1 MPARLTSVKYS
12 SLRWEEV
19 SNFKTLLREVVV
31 KPFNKFLVSAALLV
45 LPTLAMAQGKI
56 AVVNLE
62 EAILQTDLAQQR
74 LTEFEKNE
82 DFTSDKNE
90 FESLRE
96 ELDKLV
102 QDFQRDQ
109 AAMSE
114 DQMVAARQKVSS
126 KNSDLEYV
134 AKKLQTLQQQNAQR
148 VFQELAPKAREVLRD
163 IITTEQIGLLLQQQ
177 GVIHADLGYSI
188 TAKVTDKLNQ
198 LPAEE

>member
-1 MPARLTSVKYS
+1 M
-12 SLRWEEV
+12 
-19 SNFKTLLREVVV
+19 
-31 KPFNKFLVSAALLV
+31 KPFNKFLVSVALLV

-74 LTEFEKNE
+74 LAEFEKNE

-198 LPAEE
+198 LPTEE

>member
-45 LPTLAMAQGKI
+45 LPTLVMAQGKI

-74 LTEFEKNE
+74 LAEFEKNE

>member
-1 MPARLTSVKYS
+1 M
-12 SLRWEEV
+12 
-19 SNFKTLLREVVV
+19 
-31 KPFNKFLVSAALLV
+31 KPFSKFLVSTALLV
-45 LPTLAMAQGKI
+45 LPTLVMAQGKI

-74 LTEFEKNE
+74 LAEFEKNE

>member
-1 MPARLTSVKYS
+1 M
-12 SLRWEEV
+12 
-19 SNFKTLLREVVV
+19 

-74 LTEFEKNE
+74 LAEFEKNE

-177 GVIHADLGYSI
+177 GGYSI

>member
-1 MPARLTSVKYS
+1 M
-12 SLRWEEV
+12 
-19 SNFKTLLREVVV
+19 
-31 KPFNKFLVSAALLV
+31 KPFNKILVSSALLI

-74 LTEFEKNE
+74 LAEFEKNE

-90 FESLRE
+90 FENLRE

-102 QDFQRDQ
+102 QEFQRDQ

-114 DQMVAARQKVSS
+114 DQMVAARQKISS

-177 GVIHADLGYSI
+177 TVIHADLGYSI

>member
-1 MPARLTSVKYS
+1 M
-12 SLRWEEV
+12 
-19 SNFKTLLREVVV
+19 

-74 LTEFEKNE
+74 LAEFEKNE

-114 DQMVAARQKVSS
+114 DQMVAARQKGSS

-163 IITTEQIGLLLQQQ
+163 IITTEQIGLLLQQ
-177 GVIHADLGYSI
+177 
-188 TAKVTDKLNQ
+188 
-198 LPAEE
+198 

>member
-1 MPARLTSVKYS
+1 
-12 SLRWEEV
+12 
-19 SNFKTLLREVVV
+19 
-31 KPFNKFLVSAALLV
+31 
-45 LPTLAMAQGKI
+45 MAQGKI

-90 FESLRE
+90 FENLRE

-114 DQMVAARQKVSS
+114 DQMVAARQKISS

-198 LPAEE
+198 LPADE

>member
-1 MPARLTSVKYS
+1 
-12 SLRWEEV
+12 
-19 SNFKTLLREVVV
+19 
-31 KPFNKFLVSAALLV
+31 
-45 LPTLAMAQGKI
+45 
-56 AVVNLE
+56 
-62 EAILQTDLAQQR
+62 
-74 LTEFEKNE
+74 
-82 DFTSDKNE
+82 
-90 FESLRE
+90 
-96 ELDKLV
+96 
-102 QDFQRDQ
+102 
-109 AAMSE
+109 
-114 DQMVAARQKVSS
+114 MVAARQKVSS

>member
-1 MPARLTSVKYS
+1 A
-12 SLRWEEV
+12 
-19 SNFKTLLREVVV
+19 
-31 KPFNKFLVSAALLV
+31 
-45 LPTLAMAQGKI
+45 
-56 AVVNLE
+56 
-62 EAILQTDLAQQR
+62 
-74 LTEFEKNE
+74 EFEKNE

-90 FESLRE
+90 FENLRE

-102 QDFQRDQ
+102 QEFQRDQ

-114 DQMVAARQKVSS
+114 DQMVAARQKISS

-177 GVIHADLGYSI
+177 TVIHADLGYSI

>member
-1 MPARLTSVKYS
+1 
-12 SLRWEEV
+12 
-19 SNFKTLLREVVV
+19 
-31 KPFNKFLVSAALLV
+31 
-45 LPTLAMAQGKI
+45 LA
-56 AVVNLE
+56 
-62 EAILQTDLAQQR
+62 
-74 LTEFEKNE
+74 EFEKNE

>member
-1 MPARLTSVKYS
+1 M
-12 SLRWEEV
+12 
-19 SNFKTLLREVVV
+19 

-74 LTEFEKNE
+74 LAEFEKNE

-102 QDFQRDQ
+102 QDFQRDK

>member
-1 MPARLTSVKYS
+1 M
-12 SLRWEEV
+12 
-19 SNFKTLLREVVV
+19 

-74 LTEFEKNE
+74 LAEFEKNE

-114 DQMVAARQKVSS
+114 DHMVAARQKVSS

>member
-1 MPARLTSVKYS
+1 M
-12 SLRWEEV
+12 
-19 SNFKTLLREVVV
+19 

-90 FESLRE
+90 FENLRE

-114 DQMVAARQKVSS
+114 DQMVAARQKISS

>member
-1 MPARLTSVKYS
+1 
-12 SLRWEEV
+12 
-19 SNFKTLLREVVV
+19 V
-31 KPFNKFLVSAALLV
+31 KPFNKILVSAVLLI

-74 LTEFEKNE
+74 LAEFEKNE

-90 FESLRE
+90 FENLRE

-102 QDFQRDQ
+102 QEFQRDQ

-114 DQMVAARQKVSS
+114 DQMVAARQKISS

-177 GVIHADLGYSI
+177 TVIHADLGYSI

>member
-1 MPARLTSVKYS
+1 
-12 SLRWEEV
+12 
-19 SNFKTLLREVVV
+19 
-31 KPFNKFLVSAALLV
+31 
-45 LPTLAMAQGKI
+45 MA
-56 AVVNLE
+56 
-62 EAILQTDLAQQR
+62 
-74 LTEFEKNE
+74 EFEKNE

>member
-1 MPARLTSVKYS
+1 M
-12 SLRWEEV
+12 
-19 SNFKTLLREVVV
+19 

-74 LTEFEKNE
+74 LAEFEKNE

-148 VFQELAPKAREVLRD
+148 VFQELAHKAREVLRD

-188 TAKVTDKLNQ
+188 TAKVTYKLNQ

>member
-1 MPARLTSVKYS
+1 M
-12 SLRWEEV
+12 
-19 SNFKTLLREVVV
+19 

-74 LTEFEKNE
+74 LAEFEKNE

-163 IITTEQIGLLLQQQ
+163 IITTEQIGLLL
-177 GVIHADLGYSI
+177 
-188 TAKVTDKLNQ
+188 
-198 LPAEE
+198 